1 MVEPERERGLAA
13 RAFAA
18 ILSPFRRRP
27 TEDFKTSHI
36 ARSTPALPHRRDD
49 GGDGGDRDNN
59 PLSTWHSWG
68 SELSIASK
76 LADQTL
82 YLSPSSA
89 GQRRIRRSLS
99 GTLVKRS
106 RTPSVIYPQVAF
118 DTMLGKRA
126 LHASPSQASLSTAP
140 PQISLDF
147 DWGPSASDL
156 PSDALCA
163 TLEDSENPAPPST
176 YSATRSRGMST
187 STSGTSVAT
196 PTKSKPKLRRLG
208 SRRFS
213 RSAKSLPVP
222 PTPLPRIELELI
234 DDGFCVN
241 FAVVEEESAEPKIPG
256 AWT

>member
-1 MVEPERERGLAA
+1 MEPERERSLAA

-36 ARSTPALPHRRDD
+36 ARSTPALPHRRE
-49 GGDGGDRDNN
+49 DRDDT

-76 LADQTL
+76 LADQTH
-82 YLSPSSA
+82 LSPTSA

-106 RTPSVIYPQVAF
+106 RTPSVISPQVAF
-118 DTMLGKRA
+118 DTLLGKRA
-126 LHASPSQASLSTAP
+126 LHASQSQASLSTAP

-176 YSATRSRGMST
+176 YSSTRPRGMST

-208 SRRFS
+208 SKRFS
-213 RSAKSLPVP
+213 RSAKSLPVS

-234 DDGFCVN
+234 EDGFCVN